1 MVANSI
7 LNRKIDPNAV
17 ARDIAEYRETARLL
31 SSSQPRMVE
40 LYPMQWVAVYQGAVR
55 AHGES
60 RDEVLREID
69 SLQIPRE
76 KTLVRFIHSE
86 RRSLI
91 L

>member
-17 ARDIAEYRETARLL
+17 AEGIAEYRETARLL

-40 LYPMQWVAVYQGAVR
+40 LYPMEWVALYRGAVR
-55 AHGES
+55 AHSPS